1 MAVGGRRGRAFDEA
15 EKAFGTVTILV
26 NNGHRAARHLLTFQK
41 RLTDLGA
48 AVFAGSPADFGKFI
62 AGEIEKWRK
71 VVKFAGIIRWIS
83 GPIWIPAGV
92 RDPIDWARHHL
103 SDCINI
109 TPTTVPTMYMAQAER
124 LNWVLVELNM
134 KYSPRSAIPKPPAA
148 ASFAT

>member
-1 MAVGGRRGRAFDEA
+1 MLKKVEVIRSGFQPVCAIPLMGRA
-15 EKAFGTVTILV
+15 T
-26 NNGHRAARHLLTFQK
+26 
-41 RLTDLGA
+41 
-48 AVFAGSPADFGKFI
+48 
-62 AGEIEKWRK
+62 
-71 VVKFAGIIRWIS
+71 
-83 GPIWIPAGV
+83 
-92 RDPIDWARHHL
+92 HL